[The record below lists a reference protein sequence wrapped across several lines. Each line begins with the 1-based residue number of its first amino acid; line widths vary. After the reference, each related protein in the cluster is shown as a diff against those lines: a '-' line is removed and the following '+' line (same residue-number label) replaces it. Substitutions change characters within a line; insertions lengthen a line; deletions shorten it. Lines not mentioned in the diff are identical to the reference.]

1 MDFAY
6 HYTEEQERFRQT
18 VSAWLSDNLPQ
29 ALKVSGVLHRLDP
42 VTWEQCRVFQRRLG
56 EKGWLAPT
64 QPEEWGGGGL
74 TPAHEVI
81 LREELGKRGLGG
93 LLEEA
98 TASLQR
104 ALQEWGT
111 PEQKQQFLP
120 ALARG
125 QIIFWHPFME
135 PGAELDPSNLGVQAF
150 SDGDD
155 YILDG
160 QDHFVG
166 QGLWPDYLWTLALP
180 DPDALPD
187 EATATFLVPAGLEGI
202 RIQTPRLLLPGEAH
216 RVTFDQVR
224 VPRTCLLGNDRE
236 GWPLMDATLLAEP
249 LTEHASL
256 EEQEVADLLQY
267 AQETTREGVPLS
279 EEPIL
284 QQLLLEAY
292 INSRIS
298 RLFRMRNSWIRAT
311 GQPLTYHAAQ
321 TALWEKRTALRLS
334 EIVREIVGIYA
345 LLDHQDP
352 RAPTQGDFELQ
363 QRRSLA
369 QQNPSGTV
377 EVYAGVMAK
386 RLGLGEIKRGR
397 RVAPPKEAPTSMP

>member
-1 MDFAY
+1 
-6 HYTEEQERFRQT
+6 
-18 VSAWLSDNLPQ
+18 
-29 ALKVSGVLHRLDP
+29 
-42 VTWEQCRVFQRRLG
+42 
-56 EKGWLAPT
+56 
-64 QPEEWGGGGL
+64 
-74 TPAHEVI
+74 
-81 LREELGKRGLGG
+81 
-93 LLEEA
+93 
-98 TASLQR
+98 
-104 ALQEWGT
+104 
-111 PEQKQQFLP
+111 
-120 ALARG
+120 
-125 QIIFWHPFME
+125 ME
-135 PGAELDPSNLGVQAF
+135 PGAELDISNLGIQAF
-150 SDGDD
+150 PDGDD

-160 QDHFVG
+160 QEHFVG
-166 QGLWPDYLWTLALP
+166 QALWPDHLWTLALTNP
-180 DPDALPD
+180 EALPD

-236 GWPLMDATLLAEP
+236 GWPLMNATLLAEP
-249 LTEHASL
+249 VTERASS

-267 AQETTREGVPLS
+267 AKETTREGVSLS
-279 EEPIL
+279 EEPTL

-298 RLFRMRNSWIRAT
+298 RLFHMRNTWLGAT

-334 EIVREIVGIYA
+334 EIVREVVGIYA

-352 RAPTQGDFELQ
+352 RAPTQGEFELQ

-386 RLGLGEIKRGR
+386 RLGLGKIKRGR
-397 RVAPPKEAPTSMP
+397 RVAPPKEASTGIP